1 MQSNSSSTFSKDS
14 SLGLL
19 FQAISKHDLSA
30 VQNIMNS
37 GRLSPLECRN
47 TTIKYYKERQ
57 NMVAQP
63 FENVSPL
70 HVACSTEGGHTNSNN
85 NNNNNNNHNNNAL
98 EIVRYLLSKG
108 VPADGTCN
116 LRGLK
121 VTPLHLAAYHGI
133 VIYYYVG
140 Y

>member
-1 MQSNSSSTFSKDS
+1 MQSNSSTFSKDS

-47 TTIKYYKERQ
+47 TTIKYYKEHL
-57 NMVAQP
+57 NMVGQS

-70 HVACSTEGGHTNSNN
+70 HVACSIEGGHTN

-133 VIYYYVG
+133 VKYYYVG